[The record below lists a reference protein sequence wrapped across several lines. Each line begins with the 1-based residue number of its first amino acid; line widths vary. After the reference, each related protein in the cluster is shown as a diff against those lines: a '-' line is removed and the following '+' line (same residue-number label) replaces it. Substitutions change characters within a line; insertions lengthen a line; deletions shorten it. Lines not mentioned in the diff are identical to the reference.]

1 MLFGVEDISVSL
13 QTVFRYLVDNLRG
26 TKHVRSV
33 RVLDEGVMLVEVAQ
47 SGFYEEIIVYVLAG
61 EISTGFIKK
70 TLNSNSHADKHT
82 LYILSLDLITDDGQ
96 TARMSEGLRLLL
108 QAYNSTI
115 YTYRLVGR
123 GVEILGV
130 RIDRAGRVT
139 LGEPVNLANLSGEYA
154 EINTRYILGVRKV
167 AGFNRIHFTTAS
179 DADPDIEV
187 ERVPSHPLQE
197 FYDLLN
203 VSIDANLAEIKRA
216 YRRKARQHHPDADK
230 SPGATERMQR
240 INDAYA
246 RILEAFEEV

>member
-1 MLFGVEDISVSL
+1 MSL
-13 QTVFRYLVDNLRG
+13 QTVFRYLIDNLRG

-47 SGFYEEIIVYVLAG
+47 MGFYEEIVVYVLAG

-70 TLNSNSHADKHT
+70 TLNANSHADKHT
-82 LYILSLDLITDDGQ
+82 LYILALDLITDDGR

-115 YTYRLVGR
+115 YAYRSLSW

-130 RIDRAGRVT
+130 RIDRAGRMI
-139 LGEPVNLANLSGEYA
+139 LGEPVNLADLSGEYA
-154 EINTRYILGVRKV
+154 EIDTRYILGVRKI
-167 AGFNRIHFTTAS
+167 AGFNRQQFDVHDEPDVEVFTA
-179 DADPDIEV
+179 
-187 ERVPSHPLQE
+187 HPLQE

-203 VSIDANLAEIKRA
+203 VAIGANLAEIKRA
-216 YRRKARQHHPDADK
+216 YRRKARQHHPDTDK
-230 SPGATERMQR
+230 SPGATERMQQ

-246 RILEAFEEV
+246 RILETFEEV